1 MIVLKILV
9 APFVVALTLLVAIV
23 SFLYCVAS
31 ALCHI
36 GCVVLTL
43 LALVLFIGG
52 LFWEYWADRA
62 ECGYCPLREKCL
74 GERAWHGARRL
85 LDSYL
90 KPSVQRGRARQQGS
104 EYRQALKARQVWC
117 EGAFA
122 IQKRCHNLTRVLR
135 PGLEAAE
142 DHCLLSATA
151 LNLKRMIR
159 CME

>member
-52 LFWEYWADRA
+52 QTVGGIVFLVLAFLVSPLGVPAIA
-62 ECGYCPLREKCL
+62 EWLVDKLHSAKFALRDFIT
-74 GERAWHGARRL
+74 G
-85 LDSYL
+85 
-90 KPSVQRGRARQQGS
+90 
-104 EYRQALKARQVWC
+104 
-117 EGAFA
+117 
-122 IQKRCHNLTRVLR
+122 
-135 PGLEAAE
+135 
-142 DHCLLSATA
+142 
-151 LNLKRMIR
+151 
-159 CME
+159 